1 MPAAVKLQQ
10 EFGDRI
16 QVIFVESQ
24 GTGYEKS
31 VGFALKAG
39 WLGNNAI
46 WTSKAPFSTGSNG
59 LPSFAL
65 LDASGKVVLK
75 GSSNSMHGQIVD
87 EVERM
92 VGKPDYGDMPK
103 SVQKVYKELN
113 KGKIAGAYEI
123 AEKVIAKPGSKDAS
137 IVLAAAQASLAAVQG
152 RFDSQ
157 VSSINWLAEN
167 GYPIRALDS
176 AKELAKSVAKNGNM
190 KASAGLLV
198 EMLEGEDFKEQMKW
212 DKSLTK
218 LEMAMYENKEGDPR
232 SIKKIEELKD
242 EAAGTP
248 VGTRAEGLAYIAKF
262 SKK

>member
-1 MPAAVKLQQ
+1 MPAAIKLQQ
-10 EFGDRI
+10 EFGERI
-16 QVIFVESQ
+16 QVILVESQ

-39 WLGNNAI
+39 WLGNGAI
-46 WTSKAPFSTGSNG
+46 WTSQRPFSTGSGG
-59 LPSFAL
+59 LPSFVL
-65 LDASGKVVLK
+65 LDGSGKVILK

-87 EVERM
+87 EIERM

-113 KGKIAGAYEI
+113 KGKIASAYAM

-137 IVLAAAQASLAAVQG
+137 IVLAAAEASLVAVQG

-167 GYPIRALDS
+167 GYPIRALET
-176 AKELAKSVAKNGNM
+176 AKDLAKNVSKHDDM
-190 KASAGLLV
+190 KMSAGTLI
-198 EMLEGEDFKEQMKW
+198 EMLEGDEFKEQMKW

-218 LEMAMYENKEGDPR
+218 LEMTMYENKEGDPR

-242 EAAGTP
+242 EATGTP

-262 SKK
+262 AKK

>member
-24 GTGYEKS
+24 NTGYEKS

-39 WLGNNAI
+39 WLGNGAI
-46 WTSKAPFSTGSNG
+46 WTSQRPFSTGSNG

-75 GSSNSMHGQIVD
+75 GSSNAMHSKIV
-87 EVERM
+87 EEIERM

-113 KGKIAGAYEI
+113 KGKIASAYVI
-123 AEKVIAKPGSKDAS
+123 AEKVIAKPGSKDTS
-137 IVLAAAQASLAAVQG
+137 IVLAAAEASLTVVQG

-167 GYPIRALDS
+167 GYPIRALDA
-176 AKELAKSVAKNGNM
+176 AKDLVKNVAKNDDM
-190 KASAGLLV
+190 KATANALV
-198 EMLEGEDFKEQMKW
+198 EMLEGDEFKQQMKW
-212 DKSLTK
+212 DKSLTR
-218 LEMAMYENKEGDPR
+218 LEMTIYENKEGDPR
-232 SIKKIEELKD
+232 SIKKIEELKG
-242 EAAGTP
+242 EATGTP
-248 VGTRAEGLAYIAKF
+248 ISTRAEGLALVAKF
-262 SKK
+262 AKK

>member
-46 WTSKAPFSTGSNG
+46 WTSQAPFSTGSNG

-75 GSSNSMHGQIVD
+75 GSSNAMHGQIVD

-92 VGKPDYGDMPK
+92 VGKPDYGGMPK
-103 SVQKVYKELN
+103 SVH

-198 EMLEGEDFKEQMKW
+198 EMLEGEDFKEQIKW

>member
-16 QVIFVESQ
+16 QVILVESQ

-39 WLGNNAI
+39 WLGNGAI
-46 WTSKAPFSTGSNG
+46 WTSQRPFSTGSNG

-75 GSSNSMHGQIVD
+75 GSSNAMHGKIVD
-87 EVERM
+87 EIERM

-103 SVQKVYKELN
+103 PVQKVYKELN
-113 KGKIAGAYEI
+113 KGKIASAYVI
-123 AEKVIAKPGSKDAS
+123 AEKVIAKPGSKDTS
-137 IVLAAAQASLAAVQG
+137 IVLAAAEASLAVVQG

-167 GYPIRALDS
+167 GYPIRALDA
-176 AKELAKSVAKNGNM
+176 AKDLVKNVAKNDDM
-190 KASAGLLV
+190 KATANALV
-198 EMLEGEDFKEQMKW
+198 EMLEGDEFKEQMKW

-218 LEMAMYENKEGDPR
+218 LEMAMYENKEGDLR

-242 EAAGTP
+242 EAAGSP
-248 VGTRAEGLAYIAKF
+248 IGARAEGLAYIAKF
-262 SKK
+262 AKK